1 MESAQVPTSSKKLGI
16 LIGGSGLI
24 GGTLTHYFATAAAG
38 EFDILAPN
46 SKRLSLRDPDDIRRY
61 FSRFRPDFII
71 NAAIAALDSDP
82 LLALET
88 NTMGS
93 VLLARA
99 ALELGIPYI
108 HCSTAAVLPSGENLR
123 EEALRPLVP
132 ELANYPKSKLLAEL
146 ALRELA
152 ENHGLDYTCIRLGIV
167 YGEHDHKIQ
176 GFQRLLFSVADRA
189 MVAFF
194 TRKGA
199 LHSYSNARKLPHFVH
214 HVLRHRQEFSGQTYH
229 FVDPNPVAL
238 HELIL
243 TIRAYLELTT
253 PREIYLPYPLARF
266 GRDCLG
272 RLVRALTRIGIEA
285 RMPAELMFLKNFY
298 QTQTLSADKLLASS
312 FVDPY
317 PEATVLTELPRLIQY
332 YLTRWEQLNL
342 IAPLA
347 GSFFDPKKPTD
358 LFVNAPEQLLR
369 RLATEAA
376 TPFLEPRR

>member
-1 MESAQVPTSSKKLGI
+1 MDAPTAPTAPKKLGI
-16 LIGGSGLI
+16 LIGGTGLI
-24 GGTLTHYFATAAAG
+24 GGTLTHYFKTTAEN

-46 SKRLSLRDPDDIRRY
+46 SKRLSLRDANDIRRY
-61 FSRFRPDFII
+61 FSRYRPDFII

-82 LLALET
+82 LLAFET

-99 ALELGIPYI
+99 ALEMGIPYI

-123 EEALRPLVP
+123 EENLLPLTP
-132 ELANYPKSKLLAEL
+132 RLANYPKSKLMAEL

-152 ENHGLDYTCIRLGIV
+152 ERRGLDYTCIRLGIV

-189 MVAFF
+189 MVALF
-194 TRKGA
+194 TSRGA
-199 LHSYSNARKLPHFVH
+199 LHSYSNAKKLPHFVH
-214 HVLRHRQEFSGQTYH
+214 HVLTHRAEFSGQTYH
-229 FVDPNPVAL
+229 FVDPSPVSL
-238 HELIL
+238 SQLIL
-243 TIRAYLELTT
+243 TIKAYLELAT

-266 GRDCLG
+266 GRDCMH
-272 RLVRALTRIGIEA
+272 RLLRLLTRIGIEA

-298 QTQTLSADKLLASS
+298 QTQTLAADKLLRSS
-312 FVDPY
+312 FLDPY
-317 PEATVLTELPRLIQY
+317 PAATVFTELPSLIQY

-347 GSFFDPKKPTD
+347 GEFFDPRKPTD
-358 LFVNAPEQLLR
+358 LFVSAPDRLLDR
-369 RLATEAA
+369 IKAEAA
-376 TPFLEPRR
+376 TSFLEPR